1 MTRIS
6 ENDRA
11 FRLVATARAVLASP
25 ENVACLPLVQI
36 ALNEV
41 TIAEFFKREKEA
53 KNVAS
58 NHQG

>member
-25 ENVACLPLVQI
+25 ENVTCLPWVEI
-36 ALNEV
+36 AKAALLEH
-41 TIAEFFKREKEA
+41 AKEQTH
-53 KNVAS
+53 VAANS
-58 NHQG
+58 QG